1 MNRNLTIGDLIEV
14 PEVRTVIRLEE
25 GRTRSEEISRSFVFT
40 AEVASHVSVLADSL
54 LQERGRGFFLQG
66 DFGSGKSHFLAV
78 LTAWLNAGPGSEGL
92 SRQHEGLHRLNASGR
107 RLLAVDVSL
116 IQYRAAT
123 SLEQI
128 VVEAIEARLNAA
140 GVPTRLTPRAAFLDH
155 LKSLFKSERLAA
167 AFAEQADIRPE
178 QIEAFLRDHPR
189 RSYVE
194 GVRFMKELGLEAPES
209 LVEERVETFQRA
221 VDAVRQAGF
230 DGLVLIMDELSEFF
244 RSKPDARGLNDDA
257 RALQLLGE
265 LATAAPLWIIAAV
278 QESIERTGDIS
289 QATLRKIRD
298 RFPVKLVLSA
308 LHIKAL
314 ISGRLVRRKP
324 GAENELLEI
333 YRHLQRHFS
342 AITCS
347 YEDFLATYPIHP
359 TTIALLDGL
368 GDLFSQHRGIVDFVY
383 SRLAGDPSRRI
394 TGILGRPSFEL
405 LGPASIYEHFA
416 RRIGEFS
423 AFHVYPQHI
432 VPHLDEVS
440 AQILEDPDDRML
452 AQRIVRI
459 LVLYNIHPTAGLPTV
474 RELTELV
481 SCTLTDQDPDLN
493 VEYLA
498 GTILDPLAHKSRF
511 LVKHP
516 SPDDGPLEA
525 VYEVLAQEDP
535 AKTLDARIDARAAE
549 IPYEDSR
556 LLLEPL
562 KELPESASWPGPAML
577 QSGVLRQVIW
587 RQSRRLA
594 WTAFLVPGDEAALGS
609 RIDQTLSAGQCDF
622 AFVVGLGPSGF
633 EAPHTAVWQIPPP
646 EDPEATAALRNYFA
660 ACQIAAELRPA
671 NPAEA
676 PLIEPAR
683 EVLERLRPGARQ
695 AALETFYHGK
705 FRIPA
710 VSIEPVVRQ
719 MRQFDRLLEIAADV
733 LLEERYPGYR
743 EIAPRKV
750 TPNRMLYQ
758 RLLDEFISPGS
769 LNLRAAHARG
779 LSEAVEGL
787 AAPLGLAQLRA
798 GTYVFAPDLE
808 HHPLLAEVF
817 GLLNAAGQTRVA
829 DVLQILRAGRWGLP
843 EDAALFL
850 LAALAHGGLI
860 TPLKHNRPLPL
871 EHFRLHNIQTAD
883 ALAPGEVIGR
893 HDRETLIRT
902 CGFLSGAGS
911 WESFGLRQQ
920 REAWQEL
927 IKFRDWA
934 QKTGSDLAKQL
945 AEITHFSAFESFNL
959 EDLRAKLETLQRLS
973 DEIKVSYAAR
983 EGLERFLKAWRASG
997 FSADD
1002 IELLKRMRRFLSRE
1016 SEQFV
1021 FLNHYLQHRA
1031 VAQAIS
1037 ADHNLALLHADVG
1050 RLLAQPERLITEE
1063 SGTAPLN
1070 EAFDQF
1076 RAAYADYYARQHA
1089 DHYRAF
1095 EKTSLSRFAGRA
1107 YGLLKRLAS
1116 VDVLDRPS
1124 GLADLFR
1131 QIEPPRAAAC
1141 RRNLGEELMRAPVCS
1156 CGFVPGQTPQPA
1168 RLEDPESVIET
1179 CLNQYLSILKAA
1191 EVREALEAR
1200 AFALSDAAPETA
1212 ARLRSLKAFLADA
1225 PSSPA
1230 ALLDL
1235 LDEDTTGEISRAL
1248 TGRISIEKR
1257 SLKDLVSRLAGR
1269 RLAPDQVRETVAQWI
1284 SRADENSVIAVEDA
1298 ELPLETGAAAFSW
1311 WTLMH
1316 PELYRDPA
1324 YPGIRE
1330 IEAALER
1337 QHPAARLR
1345 ESLLG
1350 LDEDRLLG
1358 FICEE
1363 PFHTHAIRTAWQ
1375 VLAERILSAAQWP
1388 DAAGTACRHA
1398 DPETADSIRQS
1409 LKALRWICELADAPL
1424 PDKLKIRIPLSEIW
1438 LNPWSSRQLR
1448 ALAFERIQAEA
1459 RRGDQWL
1466 ATLPAV
1472 VPIDLNLNP
1481 LVMLID
1487 GVAPD
1492 IWLETRARLEA
1503 AAAGSSVWHRLDTVP
1518 KTAEAVAGLFGFNGD
1533 ALDEFHARDIDYH
1546 QIKGDEVHGLADLLP
1561 DFAPAK
1567 PVVVRVS
1574 AIDDAAHAARLR
1586 LAQMPAVI
1594 AGFLNAELP
1603 RLLKIAA
1610 AQKRRLII
1618 TTDHGLSL
1626 TRSGLSHG
1634 AGGVYEQAV
1643 FRYVPE

>member
-40 AEVASHVSVLADSL
+40 AEVAAHVGVLADSL
-54 LQERGRGFFLQG
+54 LQDRGRGFFLQG
-66 DFGSGKSHFLAV
+66 DFGSGKSHFLAA
-78 LTAWLNAGPGSEGL
+78 LTAWLNAGSGAEGL
-92 SRQHEGLHRLNASGR
+92 SRQHDGLRRLNASGR

-128 VVEAIEARLNAA
+128 VVEAVEACLNAA

-178 QIEAFLRDHPR
+178 RIEAFLRDHPR

-194 GVRFMKELGLEAPES
+194 GVRFMKELGLAAPES

-221 VDAVRQAGF
+221 V
-230 DGLVLIMDELSEFF
+230 
-244 RSKPDARGLNDDA
+244 N
-257 RALQLLGE
+257 
-265 LATAAPLWIIAAV
+265 APLWIIAAV

-314 ISGRLVRRKP
+314 ISGRLVRHKP
-324 GAENELLEI
+324 GIENELLEI

-342 AITCS
+342 AISCS

-394 TGILGRPSFEL
+394 DGLLGRPSFEL
-405 LGPASIYEHFA
+405 LGPDSIYDHFA

-432 VPHLDEVS
+432 VPHLDEIS
-440 AQILEDPDDRML
+440 AQILPDPDDRSL
-452 AQRIVRI
+452 ARRIIRI

-498 GTILDPLAHKSRF
+498 GTILDPLVPKSRF

-516 SPDDGPLEA
+516 PPDEGVLEA
-525 VYEVLAQEDP
+525 VYEILTQEDP

-549 IPYEDSR
+549 IPLDDSR

-562 KELPESASWPGPAML
+562 MALPESASWPGPAML
-577 QSGVLRQVIW
+577 QAGVLRQVIW

-594 WTAFLVPGDEAALGS
+594 WTAFLVPGDEVLLGS
-609 RIDQTLSAGQCDF
+609 RIDQSLAAGQCDF
-622 AFVVGLGPSGF
+622 AFVVGLGSSGF
-633 EAPHTAVWQIPPP
+633 EAPHTAVWQISPPG
-646 EDPEATAALRNYFA
+646 DPEATAALRNYFA
-660 ACQIAAELRPA
+660 ACQIAAELRPG

-695 AALETFYHGK
+695 AALETFYDGT
-705 FRIPA
+705 FRHPA
-710 VSIEPVVRQ
+710 VAIEPVVRQ
-719 MRQFDRLLEIAADV
+719 MRQFDRLLEIAAGV

-750 TPNRMLYQ
+750 TPSRMLYQ
-758 RLLDEFISPGS
+758 RLLDEFVSPGS

-779 LSEAVEGL
+779 LSEAIEGL

-808 HHPLLAEVF
+808 NHPLLAEVF

-829 DVLQILRAGRWGLP
+829 EVLQILRAGRWGLP

-871 EHFRLHNIQTAD
+871 ELLRLHNIQNAD
-883 ALAPGEVIGR
+883 ALAPGEVINR

-902 CGFLSGAGS
+902 CGFLSGAGG

-934 QKTGSDLAKQL
+934 QKAGSDLAGQL
-945 AEITHFSAFESFNL
+945 AEIAHFSAFESFNL
-959 EDLRAKLETLQRLS
+959 EALGTKLEALQQLS

-983 EGLERFLKAWRASG
+983 EGLERFLKAWRTCG
-997 FSADD
+997 LSADD
-1002 IELLKRMRRFLSRE
+1002 IELLKKMRRFLSRE

-1021 FLNHYLQHRA
+1021 FINHYLQHRA
-1031 VAQAIS
+1031 VARAI
-1037 ADHNLALLHADVG
+1037 AEDQDLALLHADVG
-1050 RLLAQPERLITEE
+1050 RLLAQPERLIARE

-1076 RAAYADYYARQHA
+1076 RAAYAEDYARQHA
-1089 DHYRAF
+1089 EHYRAF
-1095 EKTSLSRFAGRA
+1095 EKKPLSRFAGRA
-1107 YGLLKRLAS
+1107 FSLLKRLAS
-1116 VDVLDRPS
+1116 IEVLDRPA

-1131 QIEPPRAAAC
+1131 RIEPPPAAAC
-1141 RRNLGEELMRAPVCS
+1141 RRSLGEELMRAPVCS
-1156 CGFVPGQTPQPA
+1156 CGFVPGQTPPPA
-1168 RLEDPESVIET
+1168 RLGDPESAIET

-1200 AFALSDAAPETA
+1200 AFALIDAAPEQA
-1212 ARLRSLKAFLADA
+1212 ARLRSLKRFLAEA
-1225 PSSPA
+1225 PASTT

-1235 LDEDTTGEISRAL
+1235 LDADTAAEISRAL
-1248 TGRISIEKR
+1248 AGRIAIEKR
-1257 SLKDLVSRLAGR
+1257 SLKDLVGRLAGR
-1269 RLAPDQVRETVAQWI
+1269 RLAPGQVRETVVQWI
-1284 SRADENSVIAVEDA
+1284 SGAGDNSVIAVEDTDFS
-1298 ELPLETGAAAFSW
+1298 PETGAAAFSW
-1311 WTLMH
+1311 WSLLH
-1316 PELYRDPA
+1316 PELYREPA

-1345 ESLLG
+1345 QTLAG
-1350 LDEDRLLG
+1350 LDEARLLD
-1358 FICEE
+1358 FICGE
-1363 PFHTHAIRTAWQ
+1363 PFHIHAIRAAWQ
-1375 VLAERILSAAQWP
+1375 VLAERILAAARWP
-1388 DAAGTACRHA
+1388 DAAGTASRHA
-1398 DPETADSIRQS
+1398 DPETAGAIRQS
-1409 LKALRWICELADAPL
+1409 LNALRRICDFADAPL
-1424 PDKLKIRIPLSEIW
+1424 PDKLKIRLPLSEIW

-1448 ALAFERIQAEA
+1448 ALAFESIQAQA
-1459 RRGDQWL
+1459 RR
-1466 ATLPAV
+1466 A
-1472 VPIDLNLNP
+1472 
-1481 LVMLID
+1481 
-1487 GVAPD
+1487 
-1492 IWLETRARLEA
+1492 
-1503 AAAGSSVWHRLDTVP
+1503 HRLAASGGP
-1518 KTAEAVAGLFGFNGD
+1518 A
-1533 ALDEFHARDIDYH
+1533 
-1546 QIKGDEVHGLADLLP
+1546 AD
-1561 DFAPAK
+1561 
-1567 PVVVRVS
+1567 
-1574 AIDDAAHAARLR
+1574 
-1586 LAQMPAVI
+1586 
-1594 AGFLNAELP
+1594 
-1603 RLLKIAA
+1603 
-1610 AQKRRLII
+1610 
-1618 TTDHGLSL
+1618 
-1626 TRSGLSHG
+1626 G
-1634 AGGVYEQAV
+1634 AGGGRPVWFQ
-1643 FRYVPE
+1643 RRRPG